1 MGIVRELS
9 PELDPVEFPDDMGP
23 EQVEAYVAEKGDELR
38 RRLIA
43 RKQASMATE
52 TEGEE
57 ALKYAMGEMS
67 AWEQGGSMLR
77 SLPQETTR
85 FAGGL
90 LEGLGAYLAEAPIP
104 RERGEVGTGVVQENL
119 RRQQRSRR
127 QIAEEI
133 EQSAIREAGTGLK
146 EAAPEIFPTLPGV
159 RDSLPSQ
166 VMGGLGSIVG
176 LAPAMVAGP
185 AAPFVG
191 GAMYGLSAG
200 EDFADDARRVVND
213 RIAEALTN
221 GDYDTA
227 ADLERRK
234 FDMEDKARQAG
245 RVIGAATEGALGV
258 AAKLRVGKSSI
269 GGIGERLAERLVAKS
284 APQMVQRAVR
294 GAVEGGATEAAQ
306 EATEQALGNAAAL
319 AVYDPDRSIM
329 EDLGQAALVGGL
341 TGGIAGGAR
350 GSDRRN
356 PLPRSTAAA
365 AGKRVAQVI
374 PQDVGDIAAPDITE
388 ADVED
393 VFAGVPQAPVETVA
407 VEEPQ
412 PAPVE
417 TPAAVAPVEQPAPT
431 PVEPAPASLKKP
443 RRKRVSIEDA
453 DAIEAAITAT
463 PAPEPAT
470 PPQAEAPRVTI
481 PPDDAASATRAA
493 EADIPLGVKRP
504 AVADPKLESL
514 SDAEFTKV
522 RRATDANL
530 ESLEKRYDAEDP
542 TLSRSELAAAQDAF
556 TAVELERFRRS
567 KKGLYAPDLFYDLVK
582 LADRARDPNSEAAAQ
597 ARILIDE
604 IQRQGMSLDQLVS
617 ELSASSPDEAEVLRG
632 QAEDLKSVLGQQK
645 PTGIESQAIDVES
658 RQVAGQPA
666 PVAGAPEEGIAGRVA
681 ADLAME
687 QATARTPQTPAAPVT
702 APDAGIAERVA
713 ADAEMEQATAQAGQT
728 PADAALN
735 VAPEEGFAQIDR
747 SAPAANPEPQPQSL
761 TPKQYHKAINEWRA
775 KEYGVPVSEV
785 EEQYPETSNTQDYWQ
800 RVSTFAERGGK
811 LTEKVLD
818 SLDEEQIQYLQRSA
832 RASIPEGYLS
842 PAVRAKNKAFE
853 REMIDARKRGR
864 EAAKVPVPTKAQVA
878 YEAAKAKLDALGPEP
893 RKPSNE
899 RQRFGTQGRAK
910 ASPEAVARYDA
921 EVKAYKNWRA
931 KYSKLKKA
939 QVEASNAVYRED
951 PEYFNR
957 RRAAAVAAE
966 PTVTEPAPNQSK
978 QVATRQPKSN
988 ALAAQEIRT
997 ETPYVRGDYNSYVES
1012 ALSPLVLPEDPTKQ
1026 QQFFVGFANFI
1037 RSRLRRKYGG
1047 NLKESLERTNKDPE
1061 TGKDRSFIQ
1070 DEANKIARE
1079 AGGVIGGRVRLKL
1092 NEFLDSVEPGLRK
1105 VGATSEDITKF
1116 RDKIDSTAGM
1126 VANLV
1131 AGASPRI
1138 GPEVLGFDLG
1148 LTEKLWTTAHGL
1160 VRDAVQAIKP
1170 SLADPS
1176 TIDGLVFEIMGGNAF
1191 TQTRQEQSRPLIEGA
1206 SPSDNPA
1213 QKRESKPD
1221 IIQRA
1226 LDAAIKATDPKS
1238 ATFSDPFLIA
1248 AVGLPVLNA
1257 ALRLARRVYLRTRNL
1272 VRAKQQGMRL
1282 IRRRQRTIPPAD
1294 LPKIEEAFS
1303 NLVDNGITE
1312 GPPPQTVTPAS
1323 PLPGGPRRASR
1334 GLFKGD
1340 VTIDSDAQW
1349 QAQAD
1354 EWIAQ
1359 FNGNLRRAFEAARST
1374 DFQTT
1379 GLNQSAQYYVFG
1391 KLLELSEI
1399 AANAA
1404 RNDVDMLRHLNL
1416 QKEIAEAMKF
1426 DAAEAGKTLAAA
1438 NLVQN
1443 RLQWMF
1449 PVLTYRNLIREAQK
1463 RLPFPDVVADEVR
1476 TWLAESGRRAVQEMR
1491 NAMTDADKVFAR
1503 ELKST
1508 VRDMRVVWRDVMT
1521 ASVES
1526 QENMRRK
1533 ILEELV
1539 KAPELKGLSRQGYI
1553 DIANLLGKAW
1563 EKERA
1568 RIFQAEFRKQ
1578 VPLPSVKED
1587 DRRKLF
1593 TAIPNILKWANL
1605 GLLDNEAFRNAIAP
1619 QYGVAKF
1626 DGETAKKLNT
1636 MAQEAQKVGGSNRNR
1651 LIMDMYNVMQ
1661 QEGGVRAADVFRD
1674 YWYAAV
1680 LSGIRTQVDNA
1691 MNILTG
1697 ALTSA
1702 MGITMA
1708 KSEARGA
1715 IAKAYGKGLAE
1726 AVHDFWPILWRG
1738 ELWRNVNF
1746 NPNQPANT
1754 LEAISKSG
1762 NVFAKALGQF
1772 KYVGRLMNALDH
1784 INALSSEQAMM
1795 AWALSRRLP
1804 IEHLHRYMTP
1814 SETVLRQ
1821 ARARA
1826 EAEGTAPDLMDKRVR
1841 EIVQESVP
1849 VEILISARDLRQ
1861 LVTFTNQPKGVM
1873 GGLYRGIQEMEK
1885 AAPGFKMLSGTQFVR
1900 FAGNYT
1906 NEILNYVAPV
1916 ALYRYYMS
1924 APSRQGGRGGLKMGE
1939 EERQLILAKLALGF
1953 ALGVMAGALF
1963 LGDDDEEK
1971 DRDIDITGSFKSLD
1985 PNKRRQVISEG
1996 RQPYSIRFGD
2006 TYVSYRQLPFG
2017 GVLGAIGELRDRQL
2031 FNKEEWNK
2039 ESLARKVADAGMA
2052 GAFIVRDSSAISG
2065 LTEFLGFA
2073 NAYKYDMND
2082 NIERTMPKYM
2092 AKLAGSVIP
2101 NIAKEID
2108 AWSDPSIYKADTGHE
2123 YFLQQMPYMRRELG
2137 AGPVLNVLGEP
2148 VQVERYPW
2156 SRWIKTRREDKAWTT
2171 LGTLASRGVFLPV
2184 PSANVKVLENG
2195 KRRPMTPQE
2204 QHAYQKR
2211 VGADYRKFVEENS
2224 QRLLQ
2229 MKPEQAVE
2237 FIDKQTER
2245 IRRRN
2250 D

>member
-1 MGIVRELS
+1 
-9 PELDPVEFPDDMGP
+9 
-23 EQVEAYVAEKGDELR
+23 
-38 RRLIA
+38 
-43 RKQASMATE
+43 
-52 TEGEE
+52 
-57 ALKYAMGEMS
+57 
-67 AWEQGGSMLR
+67 
-77 SLPQETTR
+77 
-85 FAGGL
+85 
-90 LEGLGAYLAEAPIP
+90 
-104 RERGEVGTGVVQENL
+104 
-119 RRQQRSRR
+119 
-127 QIAEEI
+127 
-133 EQSAIREAGTGLK
+133 
-146 EAAPEIFPTLPGV
+146 
-159 RDSLPSQ
+159 
-166 VMGGLGSIVG
+166 
-176 LAPAMVAGP
+176 
-185 AAPFVG
+185 
-191 GAMYGLSAG
+191 
-200 EDFADDARRVVND
+200 
-213 RIAEALTN
+213 
-221 GDYDTA
+221 
-227 ADLERRK
+227 
-234 FDMEDKARQAG
+234 
-245 RVIGAATEGALGV
+245 
-258 AAKLRVGKSSI
+258 
-269 GGIGERLAERLVAKS
+269 
-284 APQMVQRAVR
+284 
-294 GAVEGGATEAAQ
+294 
-306 EATEQALGNAAAL
+306 
-319 AVYDPDRSIM
+319 
-329 EDLGQAALVGGL
+329 
-341 TGGIAGGAR
+341 
-350 GSDRRN
+350 
-356 PLPRSTAAA
+356 
-365 AGKRVAQVI
+365 
-374 PQDVGDIAAPDITE
+374 
-388 ADVED
+388 
-393 VFAGVPQAPVETVA
+393 
-407 VEEPQ
+407 
-412 PAPVE
+412 
-417 TPAAVAPVEQPAPT
+417 
-431 PVEPAPASLKKP
+431 
-443 RRKRVSIEDA
+443 
-453 DAIEAAITAT
+453 
-463 PAPEPAT
+463 
-470 PPQAEAPRVTI
+470 
-481 PPDDAASATRAA
+481 
-493 EADIPLGVKRP
+493 
-504 AVADPKLESL
+504 
-514 SDAEFTKV
+514 
-522 RRATDANL
+522 
-530 ESLEKRYDAEDP
+530 
-542 TLSRSELAAAQDAF
+542 
-556 TAVELERFRRS
+556 
-567 KKGLYAPDLFYDLVK
+567 LFYDLVK

-597 ARILIDE
+597 ARILIEE

-645 PTGIESQAIDVES
+645 PTGIENRAIDVES
-658 RQVAGQPA
+658 RQVDGQPE
-666 PVAGAPEEGIAGRVA
+666 PVAGAPEEGIAERVA

-687 QATARTPQTPAAPVT
+687 QATARTPQTPAAPIT
-702 APDAGIAERVA
+702 APEAGIAERVA
-713 ADAEMEQATAQAGQT
+713 ADTEMERATAQAGQT
-728 PADAALN
+728 PVDAALN
-735 VAPEEGFAQIDR
+735 VAPEEGVVAK
-747 SAPAANPEPQPQSL
+747 PQPQQKPKYSSRKGNNKAVFRADVEGGAIEVTIATGRDPEGGNEVSSDL
-761 TPKQYHKAINEWRA
+761 TVELLDDQPAPRKGTGVATELYVQALEYAKREKARWVSDTIRSGNVDRIYERLIAAGVPFKKDKDGMYVLEPSQFKGLNLKKVRAALKAKYDPAKPITPAPTAEPAPKKFRDSVAATIDGNGNPTRGGDYYSGLFKQASDADLEDLRVALSEDDRLKPASRRLGDVLAAEMRSRKPVETTPLPAPTKPAKERKAKAPPKTVAEADARIAAQSAASEVTSQAREEAAQLKQRQARGKWVDRNVKTPAERMFAASIAAGDWQKAREDVDVKRISPKRA
-775 KEYGVPVSEV
+775 KELAESAMKAGFIDEFTNKRFAEPPAAQAAE
-785 EEQYPETSNTQDYWQ
+785 
-800 RVSTFAERGGK
+800 VST
-811 LTEKVLD
+811 
-818 SLDEEQIQYLQRSA
+818 
-832 RASIPEGYLS
+832 PEVVKQTK
-842 PAVRAKNKAFE
+842 PPMAPKAQKAFLLE
-853 REMIDARKRGR
+853 KIDEAIA
-864 EAAKVPVPTKAQVA
+864 EAAEDINPDRAASKATQGEQFIENA
-878 YEAAKAKLDALGPEP
+878 DTLRRNK
-893 RKPSNE
+893 S
-899 RQRFGTQGRAK
+899 RFGTVTIEVPGDGTFEVLNTKPALTAFKEKAAKFPTGKTGPSDASLPSKSQSKPVRVASNTKDNFLSTAEDFVSQDKDDGKRAVLRNIISNGFQSAATDGRMLLVWNESLGGSLKDQALFDTNGKPVKTREDWQIPNWEIYVPKDASTVFTKLNTERLFGMVQQAIGVQPRKTVDPKTK
-910 ASPEAVARYDA
+910 ASIQHDPFVDIVKNPDGSIGVYAVGADQGEYTHNTQKGGKVISTVNADRLLTIIQA
-921 EVKAYKNWRA
+921 SRKMG
-931 KYSKLKKA
+931 SKTIDIDK
-939 QVEASNAVYRED
+939 
-951 PEYFNR
+951 
-957 RRAAAVAAE
+957 
-966 PTVTEPAPNQSK
+966 VTEKDRLEPLVIKWP
-978 QVATRQPKSN
+978 
-988 ALAAQEIRT
+988 
-997 ETPYVRGDYNSYVES
+997 G
-1012 ALSPLVLPEDPTKQ
+1012 ALSVLMP
-1026 QQFFVGFANFI
+1026 V
-1037 RSRLRRKYGG
+1037 RRDDVPAG
-1047 NLKESLERTNKDPE
+1047 LKPILA
-1061 TGKDRSFIQ
+1061 GKPQ
-1070 DEANKIARE
+1070 
-1079 AGGVIGGRVRLKL
+1079 
-1092 NEFLDSVEPGLRK
+1092 
-1105 VGATSEDITKF
+1105 
-1116 RDKIDSTAGM
+1116 
-1126 VANLV
+1126 
-1131 AGASPRI
+1131 
-1138 GPEVLGFDLG
+1138 
-1148 LTEKLWTTAHGL
+1148 
-1160 VRDAVQAIKP
+1160 
-1170 SLADPS
+1170 
-1176 TIDGLVFEIMGGNAF
+1176 
-1191 TQTRQEQSRPLIEGA
+1191 
-1206 SPSDNPA
+1206 
-1213 QKRESKPD
+1213 PD

-1282 IRRRQRTIPPAD
+1282 IRRRQRTIPAAD
-1294 LPKIEEAFS
+1294 IPKIEEAFS
-1303 NLVDNGITE
+1303 NLVDNGVTE

-1340 VTIDSDAQW
+1340 VTVDSDAQW

-1426 DAAEAGKTLAAA
+1426 DAAEAGKTLSAA

-1476 TWLAESGRRAVQEMR
+1476 TWLAESGRRAIQEMR

-1680 LSGIRTQVDNA
+1680 LSGVRTQVDNA

-1804 IEHLHRYMTP
+1804 IEYLHRYMTP

-1826 EAEGTAPDLMDKRVR
+1826 QAEGTTPDLMDKRVR
-1841 EIVQESVP
+1841 EIVQESIP

-1939 EERQLILAKLALGF
+1939 EERQLILAKLALGS

-1985 PNKRRQVISEG
+1985 PNKRRQVMSEG

-2156 SRWIKTRREDKAWTT
+2156 SRWIKTRREDKAWST